1 MFLFF
6 NYFLF
11 CFLLLSILMISI
23 LIFLNIKYFSLTLS
37 NNSFLSFSLHFF
49 NLMLSIMA
57 FFLDNGFIL
66 ASFGNLKLSLSNF
79 FYLAL
84 VFLSI
89 SIHFS
94 IILQYFYIS
103 SIVYLSF
110 SSISFTIFKGRC
122 FSQNILNDLSLSLFS
137 ISMK

>member
-11 CFLLLSILMISI
+11 CFLLLSILTISI

-57 FFLDNGFIL
+57 FFFDNGFIL
-66 ASFGNLKLSLSNF
+66 ASFGDLKLSLSNL